1 MANLL
6 DLGGR
11 RILVS
16 GAASG
21 IGRAIAEVASQ
32 QGASIIGVDR
42 NAEGLQ
48 KVVASLSGSGHRAVV
63 TDLTDTAA
71 IQSWMLDAAAD
82 GTVSGLVHAAGLPCI
97 SPVRSLTP
105 EVYSSV
111 WKVNVEAAIAMTR
124 AFQNRKVCG
133 GEPGSVVFI
142 ASVMALVGS
151 PGATGYSM
159 TKGALTAM
167 CRSMAVELASR
178 RIRVNCIAPGFV
190 RTPMLDRVGGGWDAA
205 QQAAVEAAHPL
216 GMGEAADVANAAAFL
231 LSDASRWMTGST
243 LTIDGGYT
251 AQ

>member
-1 MANLL
+1 MPNLL

-32 QGASIIGVDR
+32 QGATIIGIDR
-42 NAEGLQ
+42 NGDGLNA
-48 KVVASLSGSGHRAVV
+48 VISSLNGSGHRAVV

-71 IQSWMLDAAAD
+71 IQGWMFEAASH
-82 GTVSGLVHAAGLPCI
+82 GPISGLVHAAGLPCI

-105 EVYSSV
+105 DVYSTV

-124 AFQNRKVCG
+124 AFQNKKVCG

-151 PGATGYSM
+151 PAAAGYSM
-159 TKGALTAM
+159 TKGALIAM
-167 CRSMAVELASR
+167 SRSMAVELAPR

-190 RTPMLDRVGGGWDAA
+190 KTPMLDRVGGGWDAA

-216 GMGEAADVANAAAFL
+216 GMGEAVDVANAAAFL